1 MVCPDLPCPGI
12 SVSICLFQTVSL
24 EGREYLFFVPF
35 VSFPYLS
42 ASHVSL
48 VPCLPV
54 CPIFSLSS
62 TFPFVWPFLVAP
74 SLPPHRQPLN
84 QSGRLALCWIHEED
98 PPGLGTLELQ
108 GWSPPAPGHVPPPGS
123 AASSAASGSLT
134 ARPRADPQ
142 GPVPKSSLP
151 SVTFCDS
158 LGVDPGIGEELPG
171 RLMEQS
177 ELEFRAR
184 TNPLALQDIEDWQS
198 GGAPNQGQHL

>member
-1 MVCPDLPCPGI
+1 MSHLSLSHI
-12 SVSICLFQTVSL
+12 SLHL
-24 EGREYLFFVPF
+24 M
-35 VSFPYLS
+35 
-42 ASHVSL
+42 VSL

-123 AASSAASGSLT
+123 AASSAASRSLT

-151 SVTFCDS
+151 SVTLWEWILASERSFQGDS
-158 LGVDPGIGEELPG
+158 WSSLSWSSEPEQIPWPCKISRIGSLEGLPTRG
-171 RLMEQS
+171 SISNLS
-177 ELEFRAR
+177 
-184 TNPLALQDIEDWQS
+184 
-198 GGAPNQGQHL
+198 